1 MAQGIQ
7 KSLRSSV
14 AQGASIS
21 GTEEKGR
28 IALPYSSRG
37 ELEYLLDVLGLG
49 HSDEHVGVPEDS
61 TEKVQSSSHGD
72 KLNSDDADPAVA
84 ALIEKLNPP
93 LTPEELAVKRKTG
106 KDKQHG

>member
-1 MAQGIQ
+1 M
-7 KSLRSSV
+7 
-14 AQGASIS
+14 
-21 GTEEKGR
+21 
-28 IALPYSSRG
+28 
-37 ELEYLLDVLGLG
+37 
-49 HSDEHVGVPEDS
+49 PEDS

-72 KLNSDDADPAVA
+72 KLDSDDADPAVA